1 MIKIKFN
8 VVKMF
13 KQNRRKGITNR
24 GFSVKILIMI
34 YLGYSYVQ

>member
-8 VVKMF
+8 DLKIF
-13 KQNRRKGITNR
+13 KQDRRKVLLDNS

-34 YLGYSYVQ
+34 YEIYYK